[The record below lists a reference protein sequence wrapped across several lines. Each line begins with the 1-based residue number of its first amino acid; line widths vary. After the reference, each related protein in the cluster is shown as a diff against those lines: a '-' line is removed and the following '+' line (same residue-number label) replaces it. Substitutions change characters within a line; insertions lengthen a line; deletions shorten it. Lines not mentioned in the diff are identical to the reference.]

1 MRIKSRFKDY
11 YDYVAH
17 AYGGGDERVVYVREP
32 FKDEHTVA
40 YSKSDFLRYDHYIKE
55 YGVDVKYL
63 VINGRFYVMASILH
77 ENGLRDKVRL
87 LTEENFGHC
96 VGKVFRTYS
105 KFVARNIEWSKY
117 FGIESEVATE
127 ISQQIG
133 QPIFIVNHIEW
144 DRKTRTYRFTVDQN
158 IPVLQE
164 CGINHHIQP
173 EQLYQETAYY
183 ISNKMVT
190 SPDLV
195 VVDSMSDKE
204 KIVQHGFDI
213 RQSFRHR
220 M

>member
-1 MRIKSRFKDY
+1 MKIKSRFKDY

-17 AYGGGDERVVYVREP
+17 AYGGGDERVTYVREP
-32 FKDEHTVA
+32 FKDDHIVA
-40 YSKSDFLRYDHYIKE
+40 SSKSTLLQYDYDIKE
-55 YGVDVKYL
+55 YGSLVQYL
-63 VINGRFYVMASILH
+63 VVNGKFYVMVSILH
-77 ENGLRDKVRL
+77 ENGLRDKFRL

-96 VGKVFRTYS
+96 VGRIFRRWNT
-105 KFVARNIEWSKY
+105 KKIDWSKY
-117 FGIESEVATE
+117 FGVDSEAATE
-127 ISQQIG
+127 ISQQIK
-133 QPIFIVNHIEW
+133 QPVFIVNRIEW
-144 DRKTRTYRFTVDQN
+144 DRKTRTYRFTIDQN

-195 VVDSMSDKE
+195 VVNSMSDKE
-204 KIVQHGFDI
+204 KILQHGFDTK
-213 RQSFRHR
+213 QSFRHR

>member
-1 MRIKSRFKDY
+1 MKIKSRFKDY

-17 AYGGGDERVVYVREP
+17 AYGGGDERVTYVREP

-40 YSKSDFLRYDHYIKE
+40 SSKSTFLQFDYTIKE
-55 YGVDVKYL
+55 YGSLIQYL
-63 VINGRFYVMASILH
+63 VVNGKFYVMVSILH
-77 ENGLRDKVRL
+77 ENGLRGKFRL

-96 VGKVFRTYS
+96 VGRIFRRWNT
-105 KFVARNIEWSKY
+105 KNIDWSKY
-117 FGIESEVATE
+117 FGVESEAATE
-127 ISQQIG
+127 ISQQIK
-133 QPIFIVNHIEW
+133 QPVFIVNDIEW
-144 DRKTRTYRFTVDQN
+144 DRKTRTYRFTIDQN

-173 EQLYQETAYY
+173 ERLYQETAYY

-195 VVDSMSDKE
+195 IVNSMSDKE
-204 KIVQHGFDI
+204 KIVQHGIDTK
-213 RQSFRHR
+213 QSFRHR